1 MPTSRPRASDPVKL
15 RRSTRLSLTSAS
27 PVSPPPHTNAA
38 SPASSLFASRTDW
51 TILVVAMAVSG
62 VVGAGFQT
70 VALPVTNESE
80 KFQPNTAFG
89 KLKAVICI
97 CHRSVCSTRMSMVR
111 QLFLPIRN
119 GSARR
124 SRVNSTVA
132 TYNSDNSERVGD
144 LHHLVTC
151 TSSRGECSPDWD
163 SGNLAGSRAEQN

>member
-89 KLKAVICI
+89 KLKAVIYA
-97 CHRSVCSTRMSMVR
+97 CHRNVARGCRRFVSVFS
-111 QLFLPIRN
+111 
-119 GSARR
+119 R
-124 SRVNSTVA
+124 SETA
-132 TYNSDNSERVGD
+132 PLGD
-144 LHHLVTC
+144 LASIRLWPLTTPTTPSGLA
-151 TSSRGECSPDWD
+151 TSIIW
-163 SGNLAGSRAEQN
+163 